1 MMLKKEEIEGIY
13 YSNRTGRIFEAVRDG
28 HGSVITRYCDNKLPE
43 FGPCVEEGTFRIQ
56 YLLDLYEIVINY
68 SHEGI

>member
-1 MMLKKEEIEGIY
+1 MMLKNEEIEGIY
-13 YSNRTGRIFEAVRDG
+13 YSNVTGRIFEAVRDG
-28 HGSVITRYCDNKLPE
+28 YGSVITRYCDDKNPE
-43 FGPCVEEGTFRIQ
+43 FGPCVEESTFRIQ